1 MAEEEKKVPVWNQY
15 SEEEKQA
22 LEALCTGYRKFL
34 STCKT
39 ERESV
44 REGRSCSRAI
54 KSTR

>member
-44 REGRSCSRAI
+44 RDRAI
-54 KSTR
+54 KSMR